1 MTQEQQEKVE
11 EIYNSLPNV
20 IGPIAQ
26 DYKYISKEV
35 LISVVDHMITTAVY
49 DAKME
54 SLDEFRNIVE
64 ETFN

>member
-20 IGPIAQ
+20 IGPVTE
-26 DYKYISKEV
+26 DYRYISKEV
-35 LISVVDHMITTAVY
+35 LISIVDHMITKAVY